1 MVTVNIHQAKTQ
13 LSQLLA
19 LVARGEEVIVARA
32 GTPVAR
38 LVPYR
43 AEIPAR
49 VDGAWRGLLRMS
61 EDFDAPLPDSMRAAF
76 EGGSTV
82 DDGERSA

>member
-32 GTPVAR
+32 GPGCQGSCRMTLLAARRFWTPM
-38 LVPYR
+38 
-43 AEIPAR
+43 
-49 VDGAWRGLLRMS
+49 RGTG
-61 EDFDAPLPDSMRAAF
+61 
-76 EGGSTV
+76 GGSP
-82 DDGERSA
+82 RAS

>member
-38 LVPYR
+38 LVPYDP
-43 AEIPAR
+43 EVPPR
-49 VDGAWRGLLRMS
+49 VDGAWRGLLRVS
-61 EDFDAPLPDSMRAAF
+61 EDFEAPLPDALREAF

-82 DDGERSA
+82 DDEGRHA

>member
-43 AEIPAR
+43 PEVPPR
-49 VDGAWRGLLRMS
+49 VDGAWRGLLRLS
-61 EDFDAPLPDSMRAAF
+61 EDFEAPLPDGLLEAF
-76 EGGSTV
+76 EGGSAV
-82 DDGERSA
+82 DDGGQQG

>member
-13 LSQLLA
+13 LSKLLS

-38 LVPYR
+38 LVPYHP
-43 AEIPAR
+43 EVPPR
-49 VDGAWRGLLRMS
+49 VDGAWRGLLRIS
-61 EDFDAPLPDSMRAAF
+61 EDFDAPLPDVLLDAF
-76 EGGSTV
+76 EGHSPV
-82 DDGERSA
+82 DDGERST